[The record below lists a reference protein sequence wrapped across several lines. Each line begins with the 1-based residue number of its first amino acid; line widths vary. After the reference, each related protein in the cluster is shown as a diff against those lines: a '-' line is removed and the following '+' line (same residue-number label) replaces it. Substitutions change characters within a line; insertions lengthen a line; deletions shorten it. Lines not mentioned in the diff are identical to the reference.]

1 MMRLKTLKVAKTGCL
16 VASALLIALG
26 ILIILWPDVSV
37 SLVGIIAGVML
48 IALGLFKVMGYF
60 SKDLY
65 RLAFQYDLA
74 FGLLLMVL
82 GTLLLVRPDSAMYIV
97 CLIVGISIAGDGL
110 LKLQTGLE
118 ARKFGLTSWWLIVVL
133 GVLAA
138 VVGIITA
145 FRPVEGAQVLM
156 ILMGVSLL
164 AEGLLNLCVTLCAV
178 KIVKGKTPYIIEE
191 EHEEIF

>member
-1 MMRLKTLKVAKTGCL
+1 MMRLKTLQIAKTGCL

-26 ILIILWPDVSV
+26 LLIILWPDVSV
-37 SLVGIIAGVML
+37 SLIGIIAGVML

-74 FGLLLMVL
+74 FGLLMMVL
-82 GTLLLVRPDSAMYIV
+82 GMLLLIRPDGAMYFL

-118 ARKFGLTSWWLIVVL
+118 ARRFGLTSWWLIVVL
-133 GVLAA
+133 GLLAA
-138 VVGIITA
+138 IVGIITA
-145 FRPVEGAQVLM
+145 FRPAEGSQVLM
-156 ILMGVSLL
+156 VLMGISLL
-164 AEGLLNLCVTLCAV
+164 AEGILNLCVTLCAV
-178 KIVKGKTPYIIEE
+178 KIVRSKRPYVIEE
-191 EHEEIF
+191 EHEEIY

>member
-145 FRPVEGAQVLM
+145 FRPVEGAEVLM

>member
-37 SLVGIIAGVML
+37 SLVGIFAGVML
-48 IALGLFKVMGYF
+48 IALGMFKVMGYF

-145 FRPVEGAQVLM
+145 FRPVEGAEVLM

-178 KIVKGKTPYIIEE
+178 KIVKGKVPYVIEE

>member
-145 FRPVEGAQVLM
+145 FRPVEGAEVLM

-178 KIVKGKTPYIIEE
+178 KIVKGKAPYIIEE

>member
-191 EHEEIF
+191 EHEGIF